1 MSTQDSPKFE
11 LKDVVESLA
20 SMTDVMKKM
29 ALQIGDLE
37 QRFDQGS
44 SYPKG
49 IHEPGNGG
57 AAAQRDSLASGD
69 WRDGAD
75 FSPPSRP
82 SNASSLSLAMNQD
95 AGTKLERPKFV
106 VKLSKTI
113 DGVKKEFIRDSDF
126 LDYFDDFEHYIL
138 TWENLPMNLE
148 RQMKYPNKEKIAL
161 VSLPIKYAQYLCSK
175 LKVAFNTNFNG
186 FKTPQ
191 QVRATVFWQE
201 LTTAEVRLKIGIKFE
216 EEVSDHGAVEILKR
230 IKFNSQFGLIDAQA
244 FADFQHDFKK
254 EVMRIQAGGHLV
266 INKINLK
273 DILIAALPDKF
284 YQRELF
290 TKYGPVGSLIIPT
303 EDFAIDLIFDEVEL
317 RITTVT
323 KQGLRAVVNKSTRE
337 REAHFLKTPTHGSAA
352 AVHNLVFEIVEEHVN
367 AAMAGDK
374 NCKKSGIGKDGL
386 LLCRWLG
393 EKGTCCFD
401 HPSSELALKGKGV
414 SKDSQ
419 NPSWLNNGKKAF
431 QMSELSQDPFYDSFQ
446 LGESSQGGG
455 AADDAFEE

>member
-1 MSTQDSPKFE
+1 MASADSPKFE

-29 ALQIGDLE
+29 ALQIGDIE
-37 QRFDQGS
+37 QRLDQGS
-44 SYPKG
+44 TPSKG
-49 IHEPGNGG
+49 IHESENGR
-57 AAAQRDSLASGD
+57 AAVQRNSLASGD

-126 LDYFDDFEHYIL
+126 LDYFDDFEHYML

-148 RQMKYPNKEKIAL
+148 RQLKYPNKEKIAL

-201 LTTAEVRLKIGIKFE
+201 LTTAEVRLRIGIKFE

-230 IKFNSQFGLIDAQA
+230 IKFNSTYGLIDAQA
-244 FADFQHDFKK
+244 FVDFQHDFKK
-254 EVMRIQAGGHLV
+254 EIMRIQAGGHLM

-273 DILIAALPDKF
+273 DILIEALPDKS
-284 YQRELF
+284 YQRQLF
-290 TKYGPVGSLIIPT
+290 TKYGPIGSLIMPT
-303 EDFAIDLIFDEVEL
+303 EDFAIDLIFEEVEF

-323 KQGLRAVVNKSTRE
+323 KAGLRAVVNKSTRE
-337 REAHFLKTPTHGSAA
+337 REGGFHYLKTPTHGKAA
-352 AVHNLVFEIVEEHVN
+352 AV
-367 AAMAGDK
+367 
-374 NCKKSGIGKDGL
+374 
-386 LLCRWLG
+386 
-393 EKGTCCFD
+393 
-401 HPSSELALKGKGV
+401 
-414 SKDSQ
+414 
-419 NPSWLNNGKKAF
+419 
-431 QMSELSQDPFYDSFQ
+431 
-446 LGESSQGGG
+446 
-455 AADDAFEE
+455 